1 MISNNAAEAWILNH
15 IDLSGDD
22 SRPEEVAN
30 AATHAVGVMLAVAGT
45 VLLVIRAAGG
55 SGRGNIWAYVV
66 FGISMI
72 VTYGS
77 STAYHLVRGPV
88 IKRVTRVL
96 DHLSIF
102 LLIAGTYTAVMASI
116 AEPWTG
122 RVLIAVWA
130 LAAAGSTCTL
140 VFWKRFKP
148 LHVAFYLAMG
158 WLVVVNLPELV
169 AAVPEPVLWTM
180 VAGGAAYTLGTVAYA
195 VRRVPYHHAV
205 WHGFVLVGS
214 ICFFAVAYILA

>member
-1 MISNNAAEAWILNH
+1 MSPNNAPEAWILNH
-15 IDLSGDD
+15 IDVSGDD

-30 AATHAVGVMLAVAGT
+30 AVTHAVGVMLAVAGT
-45 VLLVIRAAGG
+45 VLLVIRTSGG
-55 SGRGNIWAYVV
+55 SGRGNVWAYVV
-66 FGISMI
+66 FGLSML

-77 STAYHLVRGPV
+77 STTYHLVRGPV
-88 IKRVTRVL
+88 IKRITRVL

-122 RVLIAVWA
+122 RILIAVWA
-130 LAAAGSTCTL
+130 LAAGGSICTL
-140 VFWKRFKP
+140 AFWKRFKP

-169 AAVPEPVLWTM
+169 AAVSATVLWTM
-180 VAGGAAYTLGTVAYA
+180 VAGGVAYTLGTVAYA
-195 VRRVPYHHAV
+195 ARGIRYHHAV
-205 WHGFVLVGS
+205 WHGFVLAGS
-214 ICFFAVAYILA
+214 ACFFVAVYALG